1 MSKPDRVFLVLE
13 IAGMKQYC
21 TMMTCM
27 ETRSLGNLLFTKN
40 KTKQKKKMLLITT
53 ATQVYFSILRQ
64 SN

>member
-40 KTKQKKKMLLITT
+40 KTKQKKD
-53 ATQVYFSILRQ
+53 ATDNNCHSSIFF
-64 SN
+64 NIETK